1 MKQIKA
7 ILLTLPILFTAC
19 TSSKI
24 TSSWKDPGTSKEL
37 NRFKN
42 ILVVGMQPNNR
53 QLKEQMENYLT
64 EYLNK
69 EGITAKASFD
79 EYGPKAFAGLSEDAI
94 TSRLKE
100 KGYDGIITIALLD
113 KSKEQDYVPGR
124 VNYTPVGT
132 YYNRFSRYFTTVY
145 DRVYTPS
152 YYTTSTNYFWETNLY
167 DARQDKIIYSAQSQS
182 FDPNSI
188 TSMSKEHGKLIVKD
202 LEKNGLLSSR

>member
-1 MKQIKA
+1 MKKIRS
-7 ILLTLPILFTAC
+7 LLVVLPILLTAC
-19 TSSKI
+19 TSSKL

-37 NRFKN
+37 SRFKN
-42 ILVVGMQPNNR
+42 ILVIGMQPNDR
-53 QLKEQMENYLT
+53 QLKEQMENQLT
-64 EYLNK
+64 EYLK
-69 EGITAKASFD
+69 REGITAKASFD
-79 EYGPKAFAGLSEDAI
+79 EYGPKAFAGMSEDAI
-94 TSRLKE
+94 TDHLKA

-124 VNYTPVGT
+124 VNYTPIGT

-182 FDPNSI
+182 FDPNSVS
-188 TSMSKEHGKLIVKD
+188 SMSKEHGKLIVKD
-202 LEKNGLLSSR
+202 LEKNGFISSR